1 MTLQTIVLAFAIFVI
16 AQTHEVLL
24 FGSCVRRLSCV
35 RLRRR
40 MQNILT
46 SGIVLALAQALHATS
61 QYADPHR
68 SNTNRHRTLRVILR
82 FSGPHLKESF
92 P

>member
-24 FGSCVRRLSCV
+24 LRWCV
-35 RLRRR
+35 RLRRK

-46 SGIVLALAQALHATS
+46 SGIVLALAQAFRLRNTQTLIEAT
-61 QYADPHR
+61 
-68 SNTNRHRTLRVILR
+68 RTGTGL
-82 FSGPHLKESF
+82 SG
-92 P
+92 

>member
-24 FGSCVRRLSCV
+24 LRWCVRRLSCV
-35 RLRRR
+35 RLRRK

-46 SGIVLALAQALHATS
+46 SGIVLALAQAFRLRNTQTLIEAT
-61 QYADPHR
+61 
-68 SNTNRHRTLRVILR
+68 RTGTGL
-82 FSGPHLKESF
+82 SG
-92 P
+92 

>member
-1 MTLQTIVLAFAIFVI
+1 MTLQTIVFAFAIFVI

-35 RLRRR
+35 RLRRK

-46 SGIVLALAQALHATS
+46 SGIVLALAQGFRMLLRNTQTLIEAT
-61 QYADPHR
+61 
-68 SNTNRHRTLRVILR
+68 RTGTGL
-82 FSGPHLKESF
+82 SG
-92 P
+92 